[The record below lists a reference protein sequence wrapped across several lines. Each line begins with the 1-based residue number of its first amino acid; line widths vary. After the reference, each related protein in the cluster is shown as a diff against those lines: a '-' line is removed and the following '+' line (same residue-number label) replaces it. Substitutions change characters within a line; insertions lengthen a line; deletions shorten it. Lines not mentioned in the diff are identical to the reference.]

1 MEVIVS
7 TDNVLSGIY
16 FQDRNIREMYASF
29 PEMLFVDA
37 THKLNELRITLY
49 IVLTEDGNG
58 ESEIV
63 AVWLVVN
70 EDESSIKQMVT
81 LFKKYNENWKKTLV
95 IMTDKDFVK
104 RRVFQNEFLMRNC

>member
-1 MEVIVS
+1 MIDVVSNVHIFIGAVVEVIVS

-16 FQDRNIREMYASF
+16 FQDRNMREMYASF

-37 THKLNELRITLY
+37 THKLNELHMPLY

-70 EDESSIKQMVT
+70 EDESS
-81 LFKKYNENWKKTLV
+81 
-95 IMTDKDFVK
+95 
-104 RRVFQNEFLMRNC
+104 